1 MVGGEAAA
9 EGEEE
14 GVRRARVAALPRPQ
28 AGGGA
33 GQEHS
38 EHGAAAVLTHME
50 YSGSAGVHHGHEWV
64 IFYSKHD
71 FFREPTN
78 SDLLRFR
85 CP

>member
-1 MVGGEAAA
+1 MVGGEATA

-28 AGGGA
+28 PGA

-50 YSGSAGVHHGHEWV
+50 YSGSAGVHHGHE
-64 IFYSKHD
+64 
-71 FFREPTN
+71 
-78 SDLLRFR
+78 
-85 CP
+85 

>member
-1 MVGGEAAA
+1 MVGGVAAA

-38 EHGAAAVLTHME
+38 EHGAAAVLTHTWNIVVQQGFIMVMNE
-50 YSGSAGVHHGHEWV
+50 
-64 IFYSKHD
+64 
-71 FFREPTN
+71 
-78 SDLLRFR
+78 
-85 CP
+85 